1 MNVIQ
6 PFRRRIIIEALVKAL
21 LIGLIVFG
29 VAMVGVA
36 ATYII
41 LHEELLAICIGVPV
55 ALALGLAVAI
65 PVFLRV
71 KEKKL
76 SQLKYRLDSLGLQE
90 RVSTMAEFRLD
101 KSYVAHLQREDTINR
116 LAAMPVR
123 ALKIKTS
130 KTMIAII
137 AMLLV
142 IVMLLF
148 ILATPVAA
156 AINPTQ
162 PEPVIP
168 PDPTDEIID
177 EMIDEIDKIIEETP
191 IPEEDKTEMKETID
205 EMKDKL
211 DQAQTNEEKQEIIRD
226 TANDLQ
232 NRVEQDEYNKEQ
244 ILENL
249 KKPDMD
255 SSFENSLMEDLAE
268 SIEKIDQAQ
277 DKLDK
282 AQTDEE
288 KADAEQELADAKQEM
303 DQVLDD
309 MYEDIMSNPDT
320 ESRKEQANEYANKLE
335 SAIRDTYQNES
346 LHEALEDLANK
357 LQDPEVAPYPD
368 DLKDAI
374 DQAKDDIKNALEENQ
389 MNKDLS
395 DTMEDAR
402 QEMLG
407 NTDKTIEDMLDDLRD
422 IVNNSDLTTDQKDE
436 LRDMVD
442 NLEQN
447 LENKKEQGASNS
459 ELAATITETREEIM
473 DYIENASK
481 ENQELGEN
489 LQQPSDKFYPPELED
504 AKQELG
510 EAIQNN
516 DKQGINEALDKL
528 QDHYQ
533 QTEPGSAAEYEA
545 IEDVKDIIK
554 EALDKTQGDSEMKDA
569 LGEFVEDLEGA
580 LDDNDEQG
588 WEDRRE
594 DADAA
599 FDKAKENLG
608 EVADSNVDKEPT
620 AEWMDKVM
628 GNAQT
633 SIWNDMPYEKPD
645 KPESEQD
652 SEKGDKGEQNKGEG
666 DSEEDK
672 QEKPEDNQENGGSG
686 SGNLD
691 LDFEVWDPI
700 KQQYVHLGEY
710 LTLDMVQAE
719 YDKMFER
726 CDVLTNEEMS
736 SIESYYSTLE
746 AAVRQYRTENNLPL
760 YSDGRDTK

>member
-6 PFRRRIIIEALVKAL
+6 PFRRRIIFEAVIKAL
-21 LIGLIVFG
+21 LIGLLIFG

-41 LHEELLAICIGVPV
+41 LNEELLAICIGVPV

-90 RVSTMAEFRLD
+90 RVSTMAEFRHD
-101 KSYVAHLQREDTINR
+101 KSYVAHVQREDTMNR
-116 LAAMPVR
+116 LAGMPVST
-123 ALKIKTS
+123 LKIKVS
-130 KTMIAII
+130 RPLISVIAI
-137 AMLLV
+137 LLV

-148 ILATPVAA
+148 ILATPAA
-156 AINPTQ
+156 AVINPTQ
-162 PEPVIP
+162 PEPVVP

-232 NRVEQDEYNKEQ
+232 HRVEQDEYNKEQ

-255 SSFENSLMEDLAE
+255 SSFEISFMDDLAE

-282 AQTDEE
+282 AETDEE
-288 KADAEQELADAKQEM
+288 RADAEQELADAKQEL

-335 SAIRDTYQNES
+335 NAIKDTYQDEA
-346 LHEALEDLANK
+346 LHEAFEDLANK
-357 LQDPEVAPYPD
+357 LKDPEVAPYPD

-422 IVNNSDLTTDQKDE
+422 IVNNSDLTHNQKDE
-436 LRDMVD
+436 LRDIVD

-447 LENKKEQGASNS
+447 LENKKEQGASDT
-459 ELAATITETREEIM
+459 ELSATITETRDEIM
-473 DYIENASK
+473 DYIENANK

-608 EVADSNVDKEPT
+608 EIADSNADKEPT

-672 QEKPEDNQENGGSG
+672 QEKPEDKGEGTGDGS
-686 SGNLD
+686 LTVD
-691 LDFEVWDPI
+691 LDFEVWDPK
-700 KQQYVHLGEY
+700 KQEYVPLGQY

-726 CDVLTNEEMS
+726 CDLLSSEEMS
-736 SIESYYSTLE
+736 AIESYYTTLE

-760 YSDGRDTK
+760 YSEGV